1 MVFYK
6 KFNLN
11 DIIASHLL
19 RKKFFCRYLYFR
31 RSFLPAGQLIV
42 NEIMKKASVIRTI
55 VSLVPIVVL
64 VALLALDISIFGS
77 DSILG
82 ASQISLLFSAG
93 ICVWLSMWLFKT
105 SWKEFEDAIK
115 SNIGDVTT
123 AIVILFLI
131 GAISG
136 TWTISGIVPTFIYYG
151 VKIISPQF
159 FLLTAC
165 LICAFVSV
173 MVGSSWTTIATIG
186 IALMGI
192 GKAQGFSDGMIAGAI
207 ISGAYFGDK
216 ISPLSDTTVMASSI
230 NKVPLFSHIK
240 YLFITTVP
248 SIVITLVIFTVLGFT
263 HTGSEAAQISTYT
276 EALDSTFNITP
287 WLMVVPVLTGIMI
300 ARKMPALIVLA
311 LSIMLAC
318 VAALIFQPEIVNGI
332 GTAVTG
338 STPWK
343 VQFTGIVEAIYNSV
357 EIETGNPEVNSLVAS
372 RGMLGMLNT
381 VYLIICAMCFGG
393 CMKASGMLH
402 HLASLILPFTKRRT
416 SLVASTVVTGTALN
430 GIVSDQY
437 LAIILTSNIFK
448 DVYDREG
455 YESRLLSRAVEDSAT
470 ITSPLY
476 PWSSCGMTQATI
488 LSVPTLTYLPFC
500 FFNWIS
506 PLMSIIIASTG
517 YRIFRKKA

>member
-11 DIIASHLL
+11 VIIVSQLL

-31 RSFLPAGQLIV
+31 HSFLPAGQLIV

-105 SWKEFEDAIK
+105 PWKEFEDAIK

-136 TWTISGIVPTFIYYG
+136 TWTVSGIVPTFIYYG

-230 NKVPLFSHIK
+230 NRVPLFSHIK

-263 HTGSEAAQISTYT
+263 HTGTEAAQISTYT

-338 STPWK
+338 SPLWK

-357 EIETGNPEVNSLVAS
+357 NIETGNPEVNSLVAS

-506 PLMSIIIASTG
+506 PLMSIAVAAAG